1 MNIMKKI
8 QADENGCKY
17 ILFRIDIYFSEC
29 FLAVEI
35 DEKGHTDR
43 DIIFEEKRQK
53 ALEKKLGCK
62 FIRINTSNAK
72 NGYDLDYEV
81 GNVQAFI
88 DEFKNKKIKKL
99 EKQLIKEK
107 EMREKLEREMREK
120 VENEMREK
128 LEEELKDKNKEL
140 KNLSTTKL
148 LIILEKQK

>member
-17 ILFRIDIYFSEC
+17 ILFRTDINFSKC
-29 FLAVEI
+29 FLAIEI

-43 DIIFEEKRQK
+43 DINFEEKRQE
-53 ALEKKLGCK
+53 ALEKKLGCE
-62 FIRINTSNAK
+62 FIRINISNGK
-72 NGYDLDYEV
+72 NGYDLDYEMH
-81 GNVQAFI
+81 
-88 DEFKNKKIKKL
+88 KNLLMSSQKKEIKKL

>member
-1 MNIMKKI
+1 M
-8 QADENGCKY
+8 
-17 ILFRIDIYFSEC
+17 FRIDVYFIEC
-29 FLAVEI
+29 FLEVEI

-72 NGYDLDYEV
+72 NGCDLDYKV
-81 GNVQAFI
+81 GKVQAFI

-107 EMREKLEREMREK
+107 EMREKAEI
-120 VENEMREK
+120 EMREK
-128 LEEELKDKNKEL
+128 LEKKLKDKN
-140 KNLSTTKL
+140 
-148 LIILEKQK
+148 